1 MITSVNKLYVV
12 KSGTGC
18 KKSGTV
24 SFSAARYM
32 TALAGSEK
40 KFSVNAVKRSLE
52 KEEQKIRNSGADSA
66 QIKRALQKI
75 KYVMRKAD
83 EKISLLNREEKNKAR
98 QKRAH
103 DTGRKEEAKRLKK
116 NARVEKYFR
125 KSNEHGNIV
134 RAALVEKDE
143 LKKQDFSGCQ
153 PSADTQQ
160 AEPVPSEAALPET
173 AGVPGVPLIDMMV

>member
-18 KKSGTV
+18 KKGGTI

-40 KFSVNAVKRSLE
+40 KCSVNAVKRSLE
-52 KEEQKIRNSGADSA
+52 KEAQKIRNSGADSA
-66 QIKRALQKI
+66 QAKRALQKI

-83 EKISLLNREEKNKAR
+83 EKISHLNREEKNNAR

-103 DTGRKEEAKRLKK
+103 DTGRKEEAKKLKK
-116 NARVEKYFR
+116 NVRVEKYFR

-134 RAALVEKDE
+134 RTALAEKDE
-143 LKKQDFSGCQ
+143 LKKPDYSGC
-153 PSADTQQ
+153 PPEGSTTQTEAPPQ
-160 AEPVPSEAALPET
+160 APLSEAVS
-173 AGVPGVPLIDMMV
+173 VPGVPLIDMMI